1 MKSVS
6 RPKFK
11 RVISV
16 EELKSKRTPRTAKR
30 KPEKKQSKR
39 ANVFSSLGKRSD
51 ISLADVMSLAKLHQS
66 QQVGYECKTVSVEG
80 KIDVSV
86 LYADYGTVWKYLPSP
101 VSSSVQSVVM
111 NLFKGRQYR
120 FNLSTCFNMSSSG
133 TGIINSAI
141 NVAALASNPSFT
153 ALSGVFSEFFVTR
166 MDVHWQPVSRYNGPI
181 GTAIATT
188 ASSLPIGLASLQHGI
203 AAYTSLS
210 NMTENQHYAYSNTSD
225 PFSYSWINV
234 ESPSSTVL
242 TNSSGV
248 SQGWELTGN
257 ASSYSGTIQI
267 LSQPAPPG
275 LPPSAVLGTFTTFY
289 DVLFRVRE

>member
-153 ALSGVFSEFFVTR
+153 ALSGVFSEFFCYSHGCALAACFSLQWSNWYR
-166 MDVHWQPVSRYNGPI
+166 HCYNGF
-181 GTAIATT
+181 
-188 ASSLPIGLASLQHGI
+188 L
-203 AAYTSLS
+203 
-210 NMTENQHYAYSNTSD
+210 
-225 PFSYSWINV
+225 
-234 ESPSSTVL
+234 
-242 TNSSGV
+242 
-248 SQGWELTGN
+248 
-257 ASSYSGTIQI
+257 SSYWFGFSAAWYCSVYQPIQ
-267 LSQPAPPG
+267 
-275 LPPSAVLGTFTTFY
+275 Y
-289 DVLFRVRE
+289 D